1 MSTIFRI
8 IKNLVL
14 WSYGRT
20 TWQYD
25 VLCALILAFIFLT
38 PRSWFENSEPSRW
51 NAHQN
56 QSTAV
61 WLLIWPENLTA
72 NPDLQEVERR
82 VRTMTGHSDV
92 LVKEVHPVTTEDGK
106 IIAYKVD
113 IE

>member
-1 MSTIFRI
+1 MSTIFHI
-8 IKNLVL
+8 FKNLVL

-38 PRSWFENSEPSRW
+38 PQSWFENSEPSHW
-51 NAHQN
+51 KAHQN
-56 QSTAV
+56 KSTAV
-61 WLLIWPENLTA
+61 WLFIWPENLTA
-72 NPDLQEVERR
+72 HPDHQEIERR
-82 VRTMTGHSDV
+82 VRTMTGHSHA
-92 LVKEVHPVTTEDGK
+92 LVREVHPVAAEDGK